1 MSGVRRALV
10 GCAIGSC
17 CTLRGTR
24 AKQPPRSCSAATNW
38 CAVQRV
44 LSRGICSGARGRRC
58 VGACASAAQSLA
70 ALWSKSVVFVA
81 TRCKQLRPLVP
92 SLSGGSHPR
101 DLTSAHRRCKQPPPR
116 FQWAGRRC
124 ARLKRR
130 AGRPTISLRSRS
142 GPEGRVSNC
151 LSGLVSSL
159 ASTVSSYCM

>member
-1 MSGVRRALV
+1 VR
-10 GCAIGSC
+10 
-17 CTLRGTR
+17 
-24 AKQPPRSCSAATNW
+24 CSAS
-38 CAVQRV
+38 AVARH
-44 LSRGICSGARGRRC
+44 LLWRSR
-58 VGACASAAQSLA
+58 A
-70 ALWSKSVVFVA
+70 ALRRSLCHRCSVARSTHCGRSTSVVFVA
-81 TRCKQLRPLVP
+81 THALQAAEGHEYLRCPEALT
-92 SLSGGSHPR
+92 GPR
-101 DLTSAHRRCKQPPPR
+101 DLTSAHRRCKQQPPPPR